1 MTDQQQSGIPA
12 WKSPWVIA
20 WVLLVVTVLGVNLF
34 MVLLAIETSPGLVNE
49 DFYERGQDY
58 EKTLFTKRANAPG
71 WNMNIDLPKR
81 IIAGEQTRVNFT
93 IRDKAGV
100 AVQPDSV
107 TFFAYRP
114 SDAERDFSLA
124 MDQVDKGLYSTKA
137 QFRLKGFWDV
147 LISVK
152 SGDEE
157 YNVGEQI
164 AVRAPDEL

>member
-1 MTDQQQSGIPA
+1 
-12 WKSPWVIA
+12 
-20 WVLLVVTVLGVNLF
+20 
-34 MVLLAIETSPGLVNE
+34 
-49 DFYERGQDY
+49 
-58 EKTLFTKRANAPG
+58 
-71 WNMNIDLPKR
+71 
-81 IIAGEQTRVNFT
+81 
-93 IRDKAGV
+93 
-100 AVQPDSV
+100 VQPDSV